1 MNMMNKEATATTA
14 TTLRR
19 GLRIIKALKGRSLH
33 GLSNREI
40 AAAIG
45 DSEVNVCR
53 AMPALIDE
61 GLVQRLESGR
71 YAPGMVLLQISQSFA
86 SEMASTQARISEM
99 NQRVMAG
106 SFN

>member
-1 MNMMNKEATATTA
+1 MTKETSN

-19 GLRIIKALKGRSLH
+19 GLKVFKALKGRSLH
-33 GLSNREI
+33 GLSNKEI
-40 AAAIG
+40 ALAIG

-71 YAPGMVLLQISQSFA
+71 YAPGMQLLYIAQAFSN
-86 SEMASTQARISEM
+86 EMAAGQARIAEL
-99 NQRVMAG
+99 NQRVLAG
-106 SFN
+106 SHN